1 MWMRAASAPS
11 AEGTGS
17 GPQHSPF
24 CTPGPISPRALFM
37 MAVLPRRAPH
47 GPGSLLNA
55 LWALELRGS
64 PWLDEPDDSIW
75 GRRYCPQVLLGAVAV
90 MTPILLKR
98 PQGSALFPWHQG
110 WV

>member
-1 MWMRAASAPS
+1 MD
-11 AEGTGS
+11 EGRFGALCRGDRLWSPALLILYTRPNFPTG
-17 GPQHSPF
+17 
-24 CTPGPISPRALFM
+24 FM
-37 MAVLPRRAPH
+37 MAVLPRRAPQ